1 MKYNYIEAMKQDVRQ
16 YMEDNESYLNYTD
29 KEDLAEQLN
38 DQCWTADRVTGN
50 ASGSYTFCRE
60 EAKGYVMDNMPL
72 AVDAFQEFCQI
83 DRFADC
89 IANEDYETIDVTI
102 RCFLLG
108 QVIADVLE
116 EDFQE
121 PEEE

>member
-1 MKYNYIEAMKQDVRQ
+1 MKYNYIEALKNDIRQ

-29 KEDLAEQLN
+29 REDLEEQLN
-38 DQCWTADRVTGN
+38 DLLWTADSVTGN
-50 ASGSYTFCRE
+50 GSGSYTFNSE
-60 EAKGYVMDNMPL
+60 EAKEHVLDNIDL
-72 AVDAFQEFCQI
+72 LKDAYEEFGLKEQFTE
-83 DRFADC
+83 DFF
-89 IANEDYETIDVTI
+89 NEDFDRMDVTI

-121 PEEE
+121 QEEE

>member
-1 MKYNYIEAMKQDVRQ
+1 MKYNYIEAMKADIRQ
-16 YMEDNESYLNYTD
+16 YMEDNDFDYAD

-38 DQCWTADRVTGN
+38 DQCWIADSVTGN
-50 ASGSYTFCRE
+50 ASGSYTFSRQ
-60 EAKGYVMDNMPL
+60 EAKEHVLDNIDL
-72 AVDAFQEFCQI
+72 LKDAYDEFGQREQFTE
-83 DRFADC
+83 DFF
-89 IANEDYETIDVTI
+89 NEDFERMDVTI

-116 EDFQE
+116 EDYRE

>member
-1 MKYNYIEAMKQDVRQ
+1 MKYNYIEALKNDIRQ

-29 KEDLAEQLN
+29 KEDLEQQLN
-38 DQCWTADRVTGN
+38 DDCWTADSVTGN
-50 ASGSYTFCRE
+50 GSGSYTFNSA
-60 EAKGYVMDNMPL
+60 EAKEYVMDNMPL
-72 AVDAFQEFCQI
+72 AVDAFREFCQI

-108 QVIADVLE
+108 QVLYEVLE
-116 EDFQE
+116 EDYKE

>member
-1 MKYNYIEAMKQDVRQ
+1 MKYSYIEALKNDIRQ

-29 KEDLAEQLN
+29 REDLEEQLN
-38 DQCWTADRVTGN
+38 DLLWTADSVTGN
-50 ASGSYTFCRE
+50 GSGSYTFNRE

-72 AVDAFQEFCQI
+72 AVDAFREFDEI
-83 DRFADC
+83 ERFVGYLES
-89 IANEDYETIDVTI
+89 EDYECIDVTI

-108 QVIADVLE
+108 QVLYEVLE
-116 EDFQE
+116 EDYKD

>member
-1 MKYNYIEAMKQDVRQ
+1 MKYNYIEALKNDIRQ

-29 KEDLAEQLN
+29 REDLEEQLN
-38 DQCWTADRVTGN
+38 DLLWTADSVTGN
-50 ASGSYTFCRE
+50 ASGSYTFNSA
-60 EAKGYVMDNMPL
+60 EAKEHVLDNIDL
-72 AVDAFQEFCQI
+72 LKDAYEEFGLKEQFTE
-83 DRFADC
+83 DFF
-89 IANEDYETIDVTI
+89 NEDFDRMDVTI

-116 EDFQE
+116 EDYQE